1 MRRLLIGAG
10 LAFCLSSSC
19 KAATSGEWPCVQRK
33 VPTVTL
39 AAVWTAEPP
48 GAEAEAQRSSKEID
62 ELASHLAARR
72 LPIEDARREITSL
85 RERLGAARR
94 TKLEALFLNL
104 FSRLN
109 SERGDVIAGIER
121 YGRKQLEF
129 AEKLRKQQELVAAK
143 RAEAGPDSP
152 ELQELIEQFNWDAR
166 IFEERRK
173 SLTFVCEVP
182 LVIEK
187 RLYDLARAI
196 QDAIR

>member
-1 MRRLLIGAG
+1 
-10 LAFCLSSSC
+10 
-19 KAATSGEWPCVQRK
+19 VQRK
-33 VPTVTL
+33 VPTITL

-48 GAEAEAQRSSKEID
+48 GAEAEAMKNSQNID

-72 LPIEDARREITSL
+72 LPIQDARREIADM
-85 RERLGAARR
+85 REKFGAARR

-109 SERGDVIAGIER
+109 GERGDVIAGIER

-129 AEKLRKQQELVAAK
+129 AEKLRKQQEVIAEK

-152 ELQELIEQFNWDAR
+152 ELQDLIEQFNWDAR

-173 SLTFVCEVP
+173 SLTYVCEVP
-182 LVIEK
+182 VVIEK
-187 RLYDLARAI
+187 RLYDLARSI
-196 QDAIR
+196 QDAIK